1 MLIDSINFSTIKEI
15 AQRGVWIR
23 MLDQKNNQRVNSL
36 KTKNKKKPFHEV
48 FLSGGSWHAHK
59 FKASHLFLQ
68 TRSPLTRPD
77 IWMCLQ
83 LKVSDSPVKTIH
95 LSTGQMLS
103 KVFLHL
109 SGAERAG
116 KKPPG
121 IQLLP
126 IAAFTKHFVSHC
138 HNTNFP
144 CSRTKGAQS
153 LEQLCPAVDILSAN
167 PLKDDRPAHHLENT
181 QEGPLRRTAQV
192 LSQFYLSE
200 KHAVQ

>member
-1 MLIDSINFSTIKEI
+1 
-15 AQRGVWIR
+15 
-23 MLDQKNNQRVNSL
+23 
-36 KTKNKKKPFHEV
+36 
-48 FLSGGSWHAHK
+48 
-59 FKASHLFLQ
+59 
-68 TRSPLTRPD
+68 
-77 IWMCLQ
+77 MCLQ

-95 LSTGQMLS
+95 LSAGQMLS
-103 KVFLHL
+103 KAFLHL
-109 SGAERAG
+109 SVAERAG

-153 LEQLCPAVDILSAN
+153 LEQLGPAIDILSAN

-181 QEGPLRRTAQV
+181 QEVPLRRMAQV
-192 LSQFYLSE
+192 LSRFYLCLRS
-200 KHAVQ
+200 KLFNSARQQSAC